1 MLGQGAG
8 QGQGNTNTNMKFA
21 GAKAEAE
28 AEVDLKPDRDLPSS
42 TTATDLDI
50 APNLNSSASRTSKG
64 KPRNMGEAENA
75 PYMEKASSYNTDISL
90 ESLEGTSYLLKEKTS
105 SVRPVGELDASMIDI
120 NLAAGGE
127 STTGGAAPSEA
138 VQVAQAAALNCED
151 GDSAKLTPPAGFAM
165 GWAGIASAKLV
176 STSSED
182 SKNEE
187 AEAEVLD
194 TNNKLERCAM
204 SAASGDLQLDS
215 SISAL
220 VRSSSSSATLG
231 STTASSSSNLNT
243 TAQAALAGSTVPKA
257 KPNLLFAGKNS
268 RAAGVSALDELKKQ
282 AEEEQ

>member
-1 MLGQGAG
+1 
-8 QGQGNTNTNMKFA
+8 MKFA

-28 AEVDLKPDRDLPSS
+28 VDLNGDRDLPSS

-165 GWAGIASAKLV
+165 GWAGIASAKLE

-194 TNNKLERCAM
+194 TNNKLKLERCAM